1 MSGSCKMALE
11 TQLKADLLKS
21 ALASIDALRAEGA
34 IVHCITNT
42 VAQNFTANV
51 LLACGATP
59 SMTVAPEEVASF
71 SARADAVLINLGTL
85 DEARNE
91 AINLS
96 IDVCTKS
103 EKPFVLD
110 PVMCHVSPSRLAVA
124 MEVLGRGPAIIRAN
138 TQEADALRSHKN
150 SDILPK
156 TTFALTGSV
165 DIVRSVGHEIKIENG
180 THLLSKVTAIG
191 CAQGGLMAALLPKS
205 NSPMIAAIAS
215 LIWVGVAGEN
225 ASALSNGPGSFQA
238 QFVDQL
244 YSVET
249 AELKHKARIS

>member
-1 MSGSCKMALE
+1 MAFDKQFK
-11 TQLKADLLKS
+11 TDLLES
-21 ALASIDALRAEGA
+21 ALASIDALRSEGA

-71 SARADAVLINLGTL
+71 SSRADAVLINLGTM
-85 DEARNE
+85 DEARKE
-91 AINLS
+91 AINRS
-96 IDVCTKS
+96 IDVCAKS

-110 PVMCHVSPSRLAVA
+110 PVMCHVSPSRLAIA
-124 MEVLGRGPAIIRAN
+124 LEVLGRGPAIIRAN
-138 TQEADALRSHKN
+138 AHEADALRSHEKN
-150 SDILPK
+150 LILPK

-165 DIVRSVGHEIKIENG
+165 DIIQSGENEIKIENG

-225 ASALSNGPGSFQA
+225 ADALSNGPGSFQA
-238 QFVDQL
+238 LFVDQL

-249 AELKHKARIS
+249 AELKLKARIS